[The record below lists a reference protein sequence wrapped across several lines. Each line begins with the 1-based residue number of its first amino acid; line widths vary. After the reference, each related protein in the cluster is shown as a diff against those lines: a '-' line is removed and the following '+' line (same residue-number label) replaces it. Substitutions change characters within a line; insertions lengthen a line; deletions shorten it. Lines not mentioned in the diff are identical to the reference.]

1 MAKRPTFKPRFVESA
16 DTITKRMVGNI
27 PDTWHKEPGDFI
39 YDAMKTNPAEII
51 QLEEQQDN
59 ILRNAFPQYCD
70 DDTLDD
76 HLELRGLT
84 RTPAT
89 HTIRRLSITA
99 DSGVKIPQGY
109 TCTSVVLD
117 GDGNPIQYA
126 VRSEITFT
134 DNVTTRDV
142 YIICHK
148 EGTIGNIAEGSE
160 FVLQPPIPGVRSII
174 DVEISVAGAEKESAD
189 EYWTRYLEDIGN
201 PDTGGNMYDYRRWVL
216 NDFPIETGIV
226 IQKVIVNPRYKGNG
240 TVQVV
245 AVGGDYKALSEDKEL
260 PALQEFLD
268 PVGFQGLGYGKAPA
282 GAWVDV
288 STGTLLPINITA
300 TVDYAPNT
308 DTVAVYDAFIKAVTE
323 YIQSRVFE
331 VDPTTKEL
339 LPIGYNKIASLL
351 GGISG
356 VDNFHDLTVNGGTTD
371 VVLQLFD
378 IPTLGTVTLNA

>member
-1 MAKRPTFKPRFVESA
+1 MAKRPTFTPRFVESA

-70 DDTLDD
+70 DDVLDD

-89 HTIRRLSITA
+89 HTIRVLSITA

-126 VRSEITFT
+126 VRTETNFT
-134 DNVTTRDV
+134 DNATTRDV

-148 EGTIGNIAEGSE
+148 EGVVGNIAEGSE
-160 FVLQPPIPGVRSII
+160 FVLQPSIPGVRSII
-174 DVEISVAGAEKESAD
+174 DLGINVAGAERESAD
-189 EYWTRYLEDIGN
+189 EYWTRYLEDIEN
-201 PDTGGNMYDYRRWVL
+201 PDTGGNMDDYKRWVL
-216 NDFPIETGIV
+216 NDFPAETKIV
-226 IQKVIVNPRYKGNG
+226 IQKVIVNPRYNGNG

-245 AVGGDYKALSEDKEL
+245 AIGGDYSKLSDDEVA
-260 PALQEFLD
+260 ALQTFLD

-288 STGTLLPINITA
+288 STGELLPINITA
-300 TVDYAPNT
+300 NIDYAPNT
-308 DTVAVYDAFIKAVTE
+308 DTDAVYDEFVAAVTE

-331 VDPTTKEL
+331 VDPVTKEL
-339 LPIGYNKIASLL
+339 YPIGYNKVASLL
-351 GGISG
+351 GSVSG
-356 VDNFHDLTVNGGTTD
+356 VDNFHDLTINGGTTD
-371 VVLQLFD
+371 IALQFFD
-378 IPTLGTVTLNA
+378 IPTLGTVTLNG